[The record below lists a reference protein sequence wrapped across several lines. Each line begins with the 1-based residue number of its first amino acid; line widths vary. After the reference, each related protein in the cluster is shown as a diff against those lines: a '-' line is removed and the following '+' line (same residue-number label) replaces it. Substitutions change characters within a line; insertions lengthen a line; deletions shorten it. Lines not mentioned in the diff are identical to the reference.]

1 MSKAQVPFGMADSR
15 TPTSFFLYP
24 SVLGAPDSGCC
35 MGLNKENYLK
45 PSLETMSFDMDCA
58 FMSVSKVDLETE
70 SGNKSVTKDFDDI
83 NKQYI
88 IY

>member
-1 MSKAQVPFGMADSR
+1 MNHLTVLIELEEELR
-15 TPTSFFLYP
+15 TGTEKY
-24 SVLGAPDSGCC
+24 
-35 MGLNKENYLK
+35 EK
-45 PSLETMSFDMDCA
+45 PALSTTPLEMDCA

-70 SGNKSVTKDFDDI
+70 SGHKSVTKDFDDI

>member
-1 MSKAQVPFGMADSR
+1 MNHLTVLIELEEELMTGTEKYEKPALST
-15 TPTSFFLYP
+15 TP
-24 SVLGAPDSGCC
+24 
-35 MGLNKENYLK
+35 
-45 PSLETMSFDMDCA
+45 LEMDCA

>member
-1 MSKAQVPFGMADSR
+1 MNHLTVLIELEEELMTGTEKYEKPALST
-15 TPTSFFLYP
+15 TP
-24 SVLGAPDSGCC
+24 
-35 MGLNKENYLK
+35 
-45 PSLETMSFDMDCA
+45 LEMDCA

-70 SGNKSVTKDFDDI
+70 SGNKSVTKNFDDI

>member
-1 MSKAQVPFGMADSR
+1 MHNLTVPTELEEELMTGTEKKYEKPALST
-15 TPTSFFLYP
+15 TP
-24 SVLGAPDSGCC
+24 
-35 MGLNKENYLK
+35 
-45 PSLETMSFDMDCA
+45 LEMDCA

>member
-1 MSKAQVPFGMADSR
+1 MKCNHRIATTESEEELMTSTEKYEKPALST
-15 TPTSFFLYP
+15 TP
-24 SVLGAPDSGCC
+24 
-35 MGLNKENYLK
+35 
-45 PSLETMSFDMDCA
+45 LEMDCA

>member
-1 MSKAQVPFGMADSR
+1 MTSTEKYEKPALST
-15 TPTSFFLYP
+15 TP
-24 SVLGAPDSGCC
+24 
-35 MGLNKENYLK
+35 
-45 PSLETMSFDMDCA
+45 LEMDCA